1 MAALSAARNTPM
13 MGNGEG
19 TVKLTIPLKANAKVW
34 QGGLVAIDNASGF
47 GIAGAAA
54 TTNICAGIAL
64 QSVDNT
70 GGSNGALSVDV
81 ICEAAF
87 LLDCSG
93 QAATILGRTVY
104 FTDDH
109 TVTNSSTGS
118 AAVGVVTT
126 FVSATQVWVYIGI
139 PRVAGT

>member
-1 MAALSAARNTPM
+1 
-13 MGNGEG
+13 
-19 TVKLTIPLKANAKVW
+19 
-34 QGGLVAIDNASGF
+34 
-47 GIAGAAA
+47 
-54 TTNICAGIAL
+54 
-64 QSVDNT
+64 VDNT
-70 GGSNGALSVDV
+70 GGSNGSLSVDV